1 MDRQGPRHG
10 AALLPLPLPSEAGAG
25 RRMMTPGQKHSEGL
39 WSVPVIE
46 EKWTLL
52 LLSQLTSVPT
62 CSSGRKDERAMM

>member
-10 AALLPLPLPSEAGAG
+10 AALLPLPLPSVAGAG
-25 RRMMTPGQKHSEGL
+25 RRMLTPGQKHSEGL